1 MRDLQVQF
9 LEEGERLTARP
20 QGRMAAADGTDFAA
34 AVEQRVVAGT
44 KAVTID
50 LAELDFVELG
60 GVRALLRL
68 ARLLQAGDRSLEFLH
83 GDHAVR
89 EALDQAGFH
98 HFFAFTPPHIA
109 HGGHHDATP

>member
-9 LEEGERLTARP
+9 LDDNDRLTARP
-20 QGRMAAADGTDFAA
+20 QGRMDAADGADFAA
-34 AVEQRVVAGT
+34 AVQQRLAAGT
-44 KAVTID
+44 NAVTID
-50 LAELDFVELG
+50 LAELDFVALG
-60 GVRALLRL
+60 GVRAILRL
-68 ARLLQAGDRSLEFLH
+68 ARSLKADNRSLDFLN
-83 GDHAVR
+83 GGHAVR